1 MNEMNYFNQYLIIG
15 GNMKSTGKKMTRIFL
30 YSSLMLGMAVQPLCM
45 PVFAEGETV
54 AAQSVNEDTFIGPS
68 VVTPVNELL
77 DTTFDTNAA
86 GFINWRPTYAG
97 EEVGA
102 MSKDGA
108 GSFILGKGVTA
119 KQINGNGLSIWTDTS
134 NQNAW
139 LSQSVSV
146 VKGETYRFSFTANR
160 YNSMLDAVGVILY
173 KIGDQEI
180 QEVEAD
186 GQSDYYFDYT
196 APETKEIE
204 VSLGARKTQWLSLRA
219 TTIDYT
225 NLTLMNTDVTVPARP
240 NVNNIFTDKNIVT
253 GSAEPHTTIV
263 VKTEDNQ
270 LFEGETDDTGAYTIQ
285 IARQIAGQFIEVY
298 NKDVAGNVS
307 EMTRIQVR
315 QGELMTP
322 VIDDVTNDSTE
333 VKGKADLAVSV
344 QVKIIKADQTEN
356 VYVGNTD
363 NKGNYSVAIP
373 KPKYGETVRVTTS
386 ATGKTSSAAEASVK
400 DVIMPDI
407 PTVEKVYTDT
417 LSIVGK
423 GTAGNKISVILP
435 NGKELTTDVD
445 EDGSFKI
452 DMPAQVQDAVI
463 LVKQIK
469 PSGLAGEAALVT
481 VLPGDLPKPV
491 VNELTNETTTI
502 KGTATPNARLVI
514 AVKNEDGTTVKEYTG
529 TVDSSGNFA
538 FLVDQLQAEY
548 TVSINST
555 LDTQRSKELIL
566 SVKDVIAPERPQV
579 NKVTDA
585 SRKVSGKTEANA
597 AILISANGTE
607 IAKGT
612 ADENGDFVVT
622 IPYQNIKQ
630 VLSVVAVDQAGNKSE
645 EVELIVEE
653 SQGTAFPTDF
663 VLGSTTIVGS
673 YEGDVDHAQLVIN
686 DKAISWGGNFKEGSF
701 TYYVGN
707 KVKAGDKVKLV
718 LYSSRNKKLSETTVT
733 IKSANKQGKLI
744 ANIYTIGDLNLTG
757 TYTGDIAK
765 ARLVVN
771 GKTISW
777 GGNFVSGKFSYYA
790 GQSKIKAGDTVEL
803 IGYSDY
809 DEELDKQTVELASNV
824 TDVTITPDSFKLGT
838 TFITGIYTGD
848 VALAS
853 LSVNGNVVSF
863 GGDFANGAFTYYVGN
878 RVKAGDE
885 VKLTFFTS
893 LKEKIIEKTIELTE
907 ADSQGELAPDEYML
921 GTSELKGSFSGD
933 ISKAKLV
940 INKKTISWGGSFK
953 EGKFTYFVGNRIK
966 ENDTVVLEA
975 YDKNDKLLDSKTVT
989 LKAVQA
995 LKSVTLNPYTIGE
1008 QSITGTYEGTDVKIA
1023 SLLINGKRIS
1033 WGGNFDNGQF
1043 SYYTGSKIKAGAT
1056 VEIEF
1061 FDGSN
1066 KLALTKEVEVKD

>member
-1 MNEMNYFNQYLIIG
+1 
-15 GNMKSTGKKMTRIFL
+15 
-30 YSSLMLGMAVQPLCM
+30 MAVQPLLM
-45 PVFAEGETV
+45 PVLAEGETV
-54 AAQSVNEDTFIGPS
+54 AAQSVSEETVIGPS

-77 DTTFDTNAA
+77 DTTFDTNAT
-86 GFINWRPTYAG
+86 GFINWRPTFDG
-97 EEVGA
+97 VEVGA
-102 MSKDGA
+102 MSKDNS
-108 GSFILGKGVTA
+108 GSFILGNAVTA
-119 KQINGNGLSIWTDTS
+119 KQFDGNGLSIWTNNTS
-134 NQNAW
+134 QNAW
-139 LSQSVSV
+139 FSQTVSV

-160 YNSMLDAVGVILY
+160 YNSILDAGGVILY
-173 KIGDQEI
+173 KIGDQAI
-180 QEVEAD
+180 QEVSAA

-204 VSLGARKTQWLSLRA
+204 VSLGARKTQWISLGA
-219 TTIDYT
+219 TTMVYT
-225 NLTLMNTDVTVPARP
+225 NLAFKNTDVTAPAQP
-240 NVNNIFTDKNIVT
+240 NVNNVYTDKNLVT
-253 GSAEPHTTIV
+253 GSAEPHTTIF

-270 LFEGETDDTGAYTIQ
+270 LFEGKTDDTGAYSIE
-285 IARQIAGQFIEVY
+285 IPRQIVGQFIEVY

-307 EMTRIQVR
+307 DMTRIQVR

-322 VIDDVTNDSTE
+322 AIDEVTNNSTE
-333 VKGKADLAVSV
+333 VTGQADLAVSV
-344 QVKIIKADQTEN
+344 QVKIIKADKTEN

-363 NKGNYSVAIP
+363 NQGNYSVAIP

-386 ATGKTSSAAEASVK
+386 ATGKTSSAAEVPVK

-423 GTAGNKISVILP
+423 GTVGNKISVVLP

-463 LVKQIK
+463 QVKQIK

-491 VNELTNETTTI
+491 VNELTNKTTTI
-502 KGTATPNARLVI
+502 KGTATPNASLVI
-514 AVKNEDGTTVKEYTG
+514 AVKNEEGATVKEYTG
-529 TVDSSGNFA
+529 TVDSAGNFA
-538 FLVDQLQAEY
+538 LLVDQLQTEY
-548 TVSINST
+548 TVSVNST
-555 LDTQRSKELIL
+555 LNTQRSKELVL

-585 SRKVSGKTEANA
+585 SGKVSGKAEANA
-597 AILISANGTE
+597 TIVISTNGTE
-607 IAKGT
+607 VAKDT
-612 ADENGDFVVT
+612 ADENGDFAVT

-645 EVELIVEE
+645 PVEVTVEE
-653 SQGTAFPTDF
+653 SQGTASPTDF
-663 VLGSTTIVGS
+663 VLGNTTITGT
-673 YEGDVDHAQLVIN
+673 YEGDVDHAQLFIN
-686 DKAISWGGNFKEGSF
+686 DKAISWGGTFKDGSF

-718 LYSSRNKKLSETTVT
+718 LYSSRDKKLSETTVT
-733 IKSANKQGKLI
+733 IKSANNQGKLV
-744 ANIYTIGDLNLTG
+744 ANSYTIGDLNLTG

-777 GGNFVSGKFSYYA
+777 GGDFISGKFSYYV
-790 GQSKIKAGDTVEL
+790 GQGKIKAGDTVEL
-803 IGYSDY
+803 IGYSAY
-809 DEELDKQTVELASNV
+809 DEELDKQTVKLASNV

-838 TFITGIYTGD
+838 TFITGKYTGD
-848 VALAS
+848 VSLAS

-893 LKEKIIEKTIELTE
+893 LNEKIVEKTIELTQ
-907 ADSQGELAPDEYML
+907 ADSQGALVPDEYML
-921 GTSELKGSFSGD
+921 GTSEIKGSFSGD
-933 ISKAKLV
+933 VSKAKLV
-940 INKKTISWGGSFK
+940 INKQTVSWGGTFK
-953 EGKFTYFVGNRIK
+953 EGQFTYYVGNRIK

-975 YDKNDKLLDSKTVT
+975 YDKNDKLLDSKTIT

-1008 QSITGTYEGTDVKIA
+1008 QNITGTYEGTDVKIA
-1023 SLLINGKRIS
+1023 SLLINGQRIS
-1033 WGGNFDNGQF
+1033 WGGSFDNGQF
-1043 SYYTGSKIKAGAT
+1043 SYYTGSKIKAGTT
-1056 VEIEF
+1056 VVIEF
-1061 FDGSN
+1061 FDGAN
-1066 KLALTKEVEVKD
+1066 ALVSTKEVEVKE